1 MLKKLSVATAVALS
15 IGLSACGGGGGS
27 SSSGG
32 SGGSGGS
39 GSGGGGTTPSS
50 ASISGP
56 LDTVQT
62 DVSDTVIAPLVT
74 ATSGT
79 ALEGVLQC
87 ANSIV
92 TFNTLDIADAF
103 ANGLANPSTLT
114 STTPAQAQA
123 AVSAL
128 VSHLVGLLNSLAA
141 TSASTSCSGT
151 YSGST
156 TVPSNNPLTGTPLA
170 ALGTQLLPVLT
181 SAQQQ
186 LGGSSTLS
194 ATQLASILSTISTA
208 LNTGMSSISGATN
221 GAPVLSGVLV
231 AVQDSLA
238 QLSTIATHA
247 ASGSNGVV
255 LAGDLQ
261 NLAESV
267 LNDLLTQVMPVADLQ
282 SLAGSGA
289 STDVLAELQ
298 AAVATLTGGLAT
310 NPTTALGSN
319 PLSASGFSSLTSLT
333 DSLVAELTS
342 SFSGV
347 SGASSPLTLASTLV
361 QSVLENLLSLTGS
374 GSNTSSGAGCTLS
387 LLGLCLIPG

>member
-1 MLKKLSVATAVALS
+1 MLRKISVATAVALS
-15 IGLSACGGGGGS
+15 IGLSACGGGGGGAS
-27 SSSGG
+27 GDGGG
-32 SGGSGGS
+32 SV
-39 GSGGGGTTPSS
+39 TPSS

-62 DVSDTVIAPLVT
+62 DVSTTVISPLVD

-79 ALEGVLQC
+79 ALEGVLLC

-92 TFNTLDIADAF
+92 TYNTLDIADAF
-103 ANGLANPSTLT
+103 ANGLANPSTLS

-141 TSASTSCSGT
+141 TAANTSCSGT
-151 YSGST
+151 YAGST
-156 TVPSNNPLTGTPLA
+156 IVPSNNPLTGTSLA
-170 ALGTQLLPVLT
+170 ALGTQLLPALT

-194 ATQLASILSTISTA
+194 ASQLASILASLSTA
-208 LNTGMSSISGATN
+208 LNAGMSSISGVTDN
-221 GAPVLSGVLV
+221 APVLSGVLV

-238 QLSTIATHA
+238 QLNTIAAHA
-247 ASGSNGVV
+247 SAGANGVV

-261 NLAESV
+261 NLAETV
-267 LNDLLTQVMPVADLQ
+267 LNDLLTQVMPVSDLQ
-282 SLAGSGA
+282 SLAGAGA
-289 STDVLAELQ
+289 PTDVLAELQ
-298 AAVATLTGGLAT
+298 AAVATLTASLGT

-319 PLSASGFSSLTSLT
+319 PLSASGFSSLTPLV
-333 DSLVAELTS
+333 DSLSTELLS

-347 SGASSPLTLASTLV
+347 SGASSALTLASTLV
-361 QSVLENLLSLTGS
+361 QTALGSLLSLSGS
-374 GSNTSSGAGCTLS
+374 GSNTSSGAGCSLS
-387 LLGLCLIPG
+387 LLGLCVIPG